1 MAQDSAIEPNRP
13 RSLATTLYP
22 ERREAERFAV
32 AFKLSVSTENPNE
45 AGLTV
50 NPAQVRDISATG
62 AFISTRAH
70 LEPRQSVVIAVPTD
84 QCPGGM
90 SLPEAFVGPATVVR
104 AHDAEN
110 GTQLAALRLGDA
122 FHQNMDFAMFVDFIQ
137 AKAQVGPILSNT
149 D

>member
-1 MAQDSAIEPNRP
+1 MAQDSAGESNLT
-13 RSLATTLYP
+13 RSGGGPAHP
-22 ERREAERFAV
+22 ERRSAERFAV
-32 AFKLSVSTENPNE
+32 AFKLSVSTENPND

-62 AFISTRAH
+62 TFISTRAR
-70 LEPRQSVVIAVPTD
+70 LEPRQSVVIAIPTD

-90 SLPEAFVGPATVVR
+90 SLPEAFVGAATVMR
-104 AHDAEN
+104 AHEAEN
-110 GTQLAALRLGDA
+110 GRQLAALRLGDA